1 MIQQLR
7 TSNTVQSSRDLSSVR
22 ILYKFKP
29 KKSYSHFRKVL
40 KARQKFPTSRS
51 QHLRS
56 EPAQTPKSPHQ
67 KITQLFQMTS
77 RPERDRPIDEVRQ
90 GHSPNFYNLCSLPYK
105 NYKYEKPPGNA
116 TVSQFLEQACK
127 LGQKTGRWDKQSLIG
142 KFNPD
147 KQHSSDILF
156 SVQIKRS
163 TYTSDHLIKS
173 RKVQGP
179 ASCLETIYVAKLQ
192 LDLEDNQDQE
202 IQHKVNEIEETL
214 KEGVKY
220 DKTKCASQ
228 QYILNRWTRQQV
240 SQDKLCLKNDK
251 LPQFAYQ
258 KYVIDQSINKVVKSS
273 SQYTTQE
280 QNSITQ
286 LPEKISFFKF
296 DFKQKNFQ
304 KQLYYNKG
312 QTVALLKQ
320 NYPFLQKP
328 IIGNRILLSF
338 DIVASQEN
346 IPYRTF
352 CTFLQVYENKK
363 IRVIEGAIDTVTKNI
378 IVSQILKFFVIDL
391 SDIITSLEFC
401 NLIRILCQQLNEKH
415 PTIQPIYQQ
424 LIQNYQYY
432 QIISEDLSQ
441 PFNSSQFK
449 FIYLTN
455 EMNIDDIIDLITLI

>member
-7 TSNTVQSSRDLSSVR
+7 TSGTVQSSRDLNS
-22 ILYKFKP
+22 P
-29 KKSYSHFRKVL
+29 KQSYSHFRKVL
-40 KARQKFPTSRS
+40 KTRQKFPTSRS

-56 EPAQTPKSPHQ
+56 EPAKTPKSSHK

-77 RPERDRPIDEVRQ
+77 RPERDRPIDEVKQ
-90 GHSPNFYNLCSLPYK
+90 GHSPNFYNLGSLPYK

-116 TVSQFLEQACK
+116 TVSQFLEQACR
-127 LGQKTGRWDKQSLIG
+127 LGQKTGRWDKQCLID

-147 KQHSSDILF
+147 NI
-156 SVQIKRS
+156 QIKRS

-192 LDLEDNQDQE
+192 LDLEDNQNE
-202 IQHKVNEIEETL
+202 ELQHKVNEIEETL

-240 SQDKLCLKNDK
+240 SQDRLCQKNDK

-312 QTVALLKQ
+312 QTVTLLKQ

-328 IIGNRILLSF
+328 IIGDRILLSF
-338 DIVASQEN
+338 DIFTSQEN

-363 IRVIEGAIDTVTKNI
+363 IRLIEGAIDTVTKNI

-391 SDIITSLEFC
+391 SEIITSLEFC
-401 NLIRILCQQLNEKH
+401 NLIRILCEQLNEKH